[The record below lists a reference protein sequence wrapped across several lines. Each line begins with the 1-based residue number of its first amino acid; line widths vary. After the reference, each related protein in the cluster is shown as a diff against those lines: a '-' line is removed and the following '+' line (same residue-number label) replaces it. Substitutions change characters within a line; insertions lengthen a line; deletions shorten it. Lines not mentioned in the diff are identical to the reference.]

1 MITVQPSHAA
11 PAQQVH
17 GLSMHPKV
25 RAILDKGLT
34 HEWTSKEVEELL
46 GLSLRACQYLFSS
59 GLLRITR
66 YPAKS
71 ENGTTRCCTGLSL
84 LLYLLEHSEEITEAD
99 AQPILKK
106 VLPLLT
112 DQILE
117 GVIGACRAIIGKR
130 SGMLVV
136 VKTEDKETGRRAD
149 GEAKP
154 PHARR
159 VRSNV
164 IGMAEHHEFSFVQEL
179 TPAASA

>member
-25 RAILDKGLT
+25 RAILEKGLA
-34 HEWTSKEVEELL
+34 HEWTTKDVSELL
-46 GLSLRACQYLFSS
+46 GFSERSARHLFESPM
-59 GLLRITR
+59 LRITR

-117 GVIGACRAIIGKR
+117 GVIGACRAIIAKR

-136 VKTEDKETGRRAD
+136 VKNDECGMTN
-149 GEAKP
+149 GECRKP
-154 PHARR
+154 EARPR
-159 VRSNV
+159 PKNV

>member
-1 MITVQPSHAA
+1 MITVQPSHTA

-25 RAILDKGLT
+25 RAILDKGLA
-34 HEWTSKEVEELL
+34 HEWTTKDVSDLL
-46 GLSLRACQYLFSS
+46 GFSERSARHLFNSTM
-59 GLLRITR
+59 LRITR
-66 YPAKS
+66 YPAKNES
-71 ENGTTRCCTGLSL
+71 NTVQSCTGLSL

-117 GVIGACRAIIGKR
+117 GVIGACRAIIAKR
-130 SGMLVV
+130 GGMLVV
-136 VKTEDKETGRRAD
+136 VKGEDKETRRQGDKESQA
-149 GEAKP
+149 ARP
-154 PHARR
+154 PRPK
-159 VRSNV
+159 NV

>member
-1 MITVQPSHAA
+1 MTTITVQPSHAA

-25 RAILDKGLT
+25 RAILEKGLA
-34 HEWTSKEVEELL
+34 HEWTTKDVSDLL
-46 GLSLRACQYLFSS
+46 GFSERSARHLFESPM
-59 GLLRITR
+59 LRITR

-117 GVIGACRAIIGKR
+117 GVIGACRAIIAKR
-130 SGMLVV
+130 GGMLVV
-136 VKTEDKETGRRAD
+136 VKAEDKGTGRLGD
-149 GEAKP
+149 GETARAKP
-154 PHARR
+154 RPK
-159 VRSNV
+159 NV
-164 IGMAEHHEFSFVQEL
+164 IGMTDHNEFSFVQEL